1 MKITMMIGAFLLL
14 GAITTGSQANPASQ
28 TTPLSTETS
37 PSTDFSLEE
46 KGKFNFSN
54 NTNQTTPSTTQT
66 SSSADFILE
75 KKGQINFSSDI
86 DLPPY
91 NHVRAMTFS
100 PDGRYINTG
109 VRFAIEESNK
119 AVRDGEELH
128 DIQYGG
134 EYITYDISQI
144 NQPVE
149 VEKTAVFNYDNS
161 FTPDGRH
168 LVRIDVN
175 GQIVIENVEDMK
187 HPAYVMSLPWQ
198 DATDNEIR
206 QASCV
211 EVSNSGTFMV
221 AGGRDGLIKIYNI
234 TDPKNPTEQSTIE
247 TDHTLT
253 DVAISPDE
261 KWVAFTGNGFS
272 LMVYDLAD
280 LSNPRLLATEKTPG
294 DKPGLRSVGVTIAPD
309 SKWLAVAGYTLH
321 HSLLLYDMEHP
332 EKPALIPV
340 PEEVKG
346 PVSFVDISRDGKL
359 MAMGTLGEG
368 AGVTIYNVA
377 DPKKAEE
384 VDFIAAITNSY
395 GGAFSPVKDQLALDL
410 GDQKIGLFTYSYNPA
425 SPAAVKPRPRPNY
438 IKPYPQNPTED
449 PESIKALKIMIIVP
463 TVAAVTILVTFIGL
477 KLHDREEKR
486 QLKKAVPI

>member
-1 MKITMMIGAFLLL
+1 MKITMMMGALLLL
-14 GAITTGSQANPASQ
+14 GAIATGSQAKPASQ
-28 TTPLSTETS
+28 IIPLSTETP
-37 PSTDFSLEE
+37 PSTGLVLTK
-46 KGKFNFSN
+46 KGK
-54 NTNQTTPSTTQT
+54 
-66 SSSADFILE
+66 
-75 KKGQINFSSDI
+75 INFSSGI

-109 VRFAIEESNK
+109 VRFTIEESNK

-134 EYITYDISQI
+134 EYITYDISQF

-168 LVRIDVN
+168 LVRVDVN

-198 DATDNEIR
+198 DATDNKIR

-234 TDPKNPTEQSTIE
+234 TDPKKPIEQSTIE
-247 TDHTLT
+247 TGLTLT

-280 LSNPRLLATEKTPG
+280 LSNPKLLATEKTPG
-294 DKPGLRSVGVTIAPD
+294 DKPGHRSIGVTIAPD

-340 PEEVKG
+340 PEEVKE

-377 DPKKAEE
+377 DPKKAEQAN
-384 VDFIAAITNSY
+384 FIASNTRSCS
-395 GGAFSPVKDQLALDL
+395 GAFNPGKNELALDL
-410 GDQKIGLFTYSYNPA
+410 GDKEIGLFTYRYDPSSPGTAKPVEPDLQKVLKNVSY
-425 SPAAVKPRPRPNY
+425 
-438 IKPYPQNPTED
+438 
-449 PESIKALKIMIIVP
+449 KIVE
-463 TVAAVTILVTFIGL
+463 VAAALAATLGFVFSVSFVITCIVICHL
-477 KLHDREEKR
+477 KAYKN
-486 QLKKAVPI
+486 KSI

>member
-1 MKITMMIGAFLLL
+1 MSMPMMMGAFLLL

-37 PSTDFSLEE
+37 PSTGFSLEE

-54 NTNQTTPSTTQT
+54 NINQKTPSPTQI
-66 SSSADFILE
+66 SSSAGSILE

-91 NHVRAMTFS
+91 SHVRAMTFS

-109 VRFAIEESNK
+109 IRFTTKESDK
-119 AVRDGEELH
+119 VVRDGGKLH

-134 EYITYDISQI
+134 EYITYDISQL

-168 LVRIDVN
+168 LVRVDVN

-198 DATDNEIR
+198 DATDNKIR

-234 TDPKNPTEQSTIE
+234 TDPKNPIEQSTIE
-247 TDHTLT
+247 TGLTLT

-280 LSNPRLLATEKTPG
+280 LSNPKLLTTEKMPG
-294 DKPGLRSVGVTIAPD
+294 NKPGHRSISVAIAPD
-309 SKWLAVAGYTLH
+309 SKWLAVAGYALH

-332 EKPALIPV
+332 EKPVLIPV
-340 PEEVKG
+340 PEEVKR

-377 DPKKAEE
+377 DPKKAKE
-384 VDFIAAITNSY
+384 VYFIAAKTESY

-410 GDQKIGLFTYSYNPA
+410 GDQEIRLFTYSHSPA
-425 SPAAVKPRPRPNY
+425 SPAVARPRPRPNY
-438 IKPYPQNPTED
+438 IKPYPQNPTES
-449 PESIKALKIMIIVP
+449 PSYIENLTIIIIIP
-463 TVAAVTILVTFIGL
+463 AVGFGLVITTIGFL
-477 KLHDREEKR
+477 LHGDYEKKR
-486 QLKKAVPI
+486 QLRKIAPI

>member
-1 MKITMMIGAFLLL
+1 
-14 GAITTGSQANPASQ
+14 
-28 TTPLSTETS
+28 
-37 PSTDFSLEE
+37 
-46 KGKFNFSN
+46 
-54 NTNQTTPSTTQT
+54 
-66 SSSADFILE
+66 
-75 KKGQINFSSDI
+75 
-86 DLPPY
+86 
-91 NHVRAMTFS
+91 MTFS

-109 VRFAIEESNK
+109 VRFTIEESNK
-119 AVRDGEELH
+119 VVRDGEELH

-134 EYITYDISQI
+134 EYITYDISQL

-161 FTPDGRH
+161 FTSDGRH

-198 DATDNEIR
+198 DATDNKIR

-234 TDPKNPTEQSTIE
+234 TDPKSPIEQSTIE
-247 TDHTLT
+247 TDQTLT

-272 LMVYDLAD
+272 LMVYDLTD
-280 LSNPRLLATEKTPG
+280 LSNPKLLATKKTPENQ
-294 DKPGLRSVGVTIAPD
+294 PGHRPVSVAIAPD
-309 SKWLAVAGYTLH
+309 SKWLAVADYTLH

-332 EKPALIPV
+332 EKPVLIPV
-340 PEEVKG
+340 PEEVKRA
-346 PVSFVDISRDGKL
+346 VSFVDISRDGKL

-377 DPKKAEE
+377 DPKKAKK
-384 VDFIAAITNSY
+384 VAFIAAKTNSY

-410 GDQKIGLFTYSYNPA
+410 GDQKIGVFTYSYNPA
-425 SPAAVKPRPRPNY
+425 SPAAARPRPNY
-438 IKPYPQNPTED
+438 IKPYPQNPTEGLLFTENLTIFIIFAAFTVVV
-449 PESIKALKIMIIVP
+449 PPCTLLIMY
-463 TVAAVTILVTFIGL
+463 LN
-477 KLHDREEKR
+477 DREKKHHLR
-486 QLKKAVPI
+486 KAVPI